1 MRNTQEKFD
10 TIITKNTFYFYN
22 QEFEEIYEGY
32 VNSIKH
38 RFSQSF
44 NRHFGIRFCCLCHW
58 NFNFS

>member
-44 NRHFGIRFCCLCHW
+44 NRHFGIRFCCLCH
-58 NFNFS
+58 